1 MLIRKIIISAFIIS
15 FIVISAAAQEE
26 NFKWKS
32 ISGKWRTYSDDS
44 GTYLVETKIKTVEWG
59 NSELINYNS
68 IITTQ
73 PFEGITSLKI
83 SMRILNSVK
92 PEVALMIFLKAENFR
107 DFFAFRLTGTDGTL
121 SRAQFISSKIKDP
134 LKPPAEKWN
143 YVITELGNSKC
154 KIINDKDFKAEILIK
169 GGNAVLFI
177 DGEKIL
183 EGKADSNFG
192 AGKFGFSCK
201 NAALRLDDVKAYK
214 DKDIIFEDDFSKDS
228 MQRIVVKG
236 TLEKVKN

>member
-1 MLIRKIIISAFIIS
+1 MSSRKIITSAFIIF
-15 FIVISAAAQEE
+15 FIAISAIAQEE
-26 NFKWKS
+26 NYKWKS
-32 ISGKWRTYSDDS
+32 ISGKWRTYSDES
-44 GTYLVETKIKTVEWG
+44 GTYLVETKVKTVEWG

-68 IITTQ
+68 IITTR
-73 PFEGITSLKI
+73 PFEGMTSLKI
-83 SMRILNSVK
+83 SMRILTPVK
-92 PEVALMIFLKAENFR
+92 PEVALLIFFKAENFK

-121 SRAQFISSKIKDP
+121 SQAQFINSKIKDP
-134 LKPPAEKWN
+134 AKPPVEKWN
-143 YVITELGNSKC
+143 YVITESGNSKC
-154 KIINDKDFKAEILIK
+154 KIENNRDYKAEISIK
-169 GGNAVLFI
+169 GDNAVLFI
-177 DGEKIL
+177 DGQKIL
-183 EGKADSNFG
+183 EGKAGGNPG